1 VDCDSCQWPYPTFLY
16 KLIFCHTCPFA
27 SPKPL
32 TDGLMTDDLALS
44 RLMSRDW
51 TASRMP
57 VGPRAFIVFRICVR
71 VNIGP

>member
-1 VDCDSCQWPYPTFLY
+1 
-16 KLIFCHTCPFA
+16 
-27 SPKPL
+27 
-32 TDGLMTDDLALS
+32 MTDDLALS

-71 VNIGP
+71 VNIGPGHSTRQHEC